1 MARTQKYLREKFGG
15 VEDAMLEDDEE
26 DEEEQESLWGGKK
39 KEYYHGDNADYEA
52 QSSDDDG
59 PLKEEGAVKK
69 LQMQKAESYTIEDFG
84 LDVIEDCSDRSDR
97 ELTLEEMSAKRK
109 GRKKYPGI
117 KEAFD
122 DTGAAYEEVKKD
134 LSALSKEE
142 QMDVLYSS
150 APELVGLLSELNDAI
165 EQLEKKSG
173 STSKHGGNHDGRRSA
188 LFGDE
193 AASFALVLP
202 SYNFLYPS
210 QV

>member
-1 MARTQKYLREKFGG
+1 
-15 VEDAMLEDDEE
+15 MLEDDEE

-39 KEYYHGDNADYEA
+39 KEYYHGDNADNEA

-59 PLKEEGAVKK
+59 PLKEEEAVKK

-84 LDVIEDCSDRSDR
+84 LDVIEDCSDPSDR

-122 DTGAAYEEVKKD
+122 DMGAAFEEIKKD

-142 QMDVLYSS
+142 QMDVLTMLASDVAEMTS
-150 APELVGLLSELNDAI
+150 VDDA
-165 EQLEKKSG
+165 S
-173 STSKHGGNHDGRRSA
+173 
-188 LFGDE
+188 
-193 AASFALVLP
+193 
-202 SYNFLYPS
+202 
-210 QV
+210 